1 MQGLIA
7 SKITARSQTTLPPGV
22 RKVLGVGPGDRVGYL
37 IEGFEVRLVNL
48 DEPTHTDPALAP
60 FLELLGRDIA
70 AHPER
75 LNVFPRELVARIER
89 LTTGV
94 PIDHDASLDGAVA
107 L

>member
-1 MQGLIA
+1 MPGLIA

-22 RKVLGVGPGDRVGYL
+22 RKVLGLGPGDRVGYV

-48 DEPTHTDPALAP
+48 EEHSHTGPTLAP

-70 AHPER
+70 EHPER
-75 LNVFPRELVARIER
+75 LRGFPRELVARVER
-89 LTTGV
+89 LTAGI
-94 PIDHDASLDGAVA
+94 PIDHDTPLDGAVA